1 MAIDWSKWIYTKTAT
16 PYLDA
21 YKQTESNERA
31 RAEADIA
38 NINTRRDEDLTKS
51 SAGYD
56 NTARQNWVNYMQAQK
71 RLPSQLNSMGI
82 RGGASESSL
91 LRLGTNYGSNVASN
105 EAARNQAAENI
116 RSAYAQQVADRNSEL
131 AQTLSAAQAAA
142 RENQLKWENEQKEKD
157 LQYFSGAIEGL
168 YKSKD
173 GYKKLI
179 EQLKKSNDPNK
190 DVKIML
196 ATRAMNMLGGGGSG
210 GGGGG
215 RRGYGGGYGGYGGYG
230 GNGGY
235 DDVKVNNSNPSTSAV
250 KAAQKRGK
258 ALTDYYKKQGSKAS
272 SYKNK
277 KTTNVSGK
285 QKKYNWGYNIKG
297 TLSKKYYP

>member
-21 YKQTESNERA
+21 YKQTESDERA
-31 RAEADIA
+31 RAASDIEG
-38 NINTRRDEDLTKS
+38 INTRRDEDLVKS
-51 SAGYD
+51 NAGYD

-91 LRLGTNYGSNVASN
+91 LRLGTNYGSNVAAN
-105 EAARNQAAENI
+105 EAARNTAAENI
-116 RSAYAQQVADRNSEL
+116 RSAYAQQVRDRNSEL
-131 AQTLSAAQAAA
+131 AQTLSAASAAA
-142 RENQLKWENEQKEKD
+142 KENQLKWENEQKEKD

-196 ATRAMNMLGGGGSG
+196 ATRAMNMLGSSGGGG

-215 RRGYGGGYGGYGGYG
+215 RRGYGGGYSSNNNNNKNDYGSVANTYATALRG
-230 GNGGY
+230 
-235 DDVKVNNSNPSTSAV
+235 AL
-250 KAAQKRGK
+250 GK
-258 ALTDYYKKQGSKAS
+258 AVSIGHKPSGS
-272 SYKNK
+272 
-277 KTTNVSGK
+277 
-285 QKKYNWGYNIKG
+285 
-297 TLSKKYYP
+297 SKKYWNTRAVSNAVLNRYR

>member
-56 NTARQNWVNYMQAQK
+56 STARQNWVNYMQAQK

-91 LRLGTNYGSNVASN
+91 LRLGTNYGSNVAAN
-105 EAARNQAAENI
+105 EAARNKAAEDI

-131 AQTLSAAQAAA
+131 AQTLSTAQAAA

-168 YKSKD
+168 YKSRK

-179 EQLKKSNDPNK
+179 EQLKKSKDPNK

-196 ATRAMNMLGGGGSG
+196 ATRAMNMLASSGGG

-215 RRGYGGGYGGYGGYG
+215 RRSYGGGYGGYGG
-230 GNGGY
+230 GNPTVDNDNKSRDY
-235 DDVKVNNSNPSTSAV
+235 KKVNTKYTTTSDAV
-250 KAAQKRGK
+250 DRYNK
-258 ALTDYYKKQGSKAS
+258 
-272 SYKNK
+272 SYKGRKANNALK
-277 KTTNVSGK
+277 RVWANRWSR
-285 QKKYNWGYNIKG
+285 
-297 TLSKKYYP
+297 

>member
-21 YKQTESNERA
+21 YKQTESSERA
-31 RAEADIA
+31 RANEDIA

-91 LRLGTNYGSNVASN
+91 LRLGTNYGSNVAAN
-105 EAARNQAAENI
+105 EAARNKAAEDI
-116 RSAYAQQVADRNSEL
+116 RSAYAQQVRDRNSEL
-131 AQTLSAAQAAA
+131 EQTLSTAQAAA

-168 YKSKD
+168 YKSRK

-179 EQLKKSNDPNK
+179 EQLRKSKDPNK

-196 ATRAMNMLGGGGSG
+196 ATRAMNMLGGGGG

-215 RRGYGGGYGGYGGYG
+215 RRGGGYGGSYGGYGGSYG
-230 GNGGY
+230 SDGSGGSGGSGSVSDRMSAY
-235 DDVKVNNSNPSTSAV
+235 RKANYTGRSKSGSGGSSSSSGSKRKWKVN
-250 KAAQKRGK
+250 
-258 ALTDYYKKQGSKAS
+258 LH
-272 SYKNK
+272 
-277 KTTNVSGK
+277 
-285 QKKYNWGYNIKG
+285 W
-297 TLSKKYYP
+297 L

>member
-1 MAIDWSKWIYTKTAT
+1 MAIDWSKWIYTQTAT
-16 PYLDA
+16 PHLDA
-21 YKQTESNERA
+21 YKQTESSERA

-38 NINTRRDEDLTKS
+38 NINSQEKDALKQS
-51 SAGYD
+51 NAGYD
-56 NTARQNWVNYMQAQK
+56 NTANQNWVNYMQAQK

-91 LRLGTNYGSNVASN
+91 LRLGTNYGSNVAAN
-105 EAARNQAAENI
+105 EAARNKAAEDI
-116 RSAYAQQVADRNSEL
+116 RKAYAQQVFDRNREL
-131 AQTLSAAQAAA
+131 EQTLSAAAQTA

-168 YKSKD
+168 YKSRK

-179 EQLKKSNDPNK
+179 EQLRKSKDPNK

-196 ATRAMNMLGGGGSG
+196 ATRAMNMLGGGGGG

-235 DDVKVNNSNPSTSAV
+235 DDVEVNNSNPSASAV

-297 TLSKKYYP
+297 TSSKKYYP